1 MSMKEAVK
9 GMVVIDE
16 EFCKGCGLC
25 VRICPKKVLAIAE
38 HFNSRGYYP
47 ACVVRKEECIGCG
60 FCAQVCPDVA
70 ITVYRG

>member
-1 MSMKEAVK
+1 MKEAVK
-9 GMVVIDE
+9 GIVLIDE

-25 VRICPKKVLAIAE
+25 VRICPKRVLAIAE
-38 HFNSRGYYP
+38 RFNSRGYYP
-47 ACVVRKEECIGCG
+47 ACVVKKEECIGCG